1 MKKKILFALKNL
13 NIGGVEKALLSQLS
27 EISREE
33 YDIDVLLL
41 EKNGGFL
48 DQLPNDVNLITY
60 DYYSEISDEVNLP
73 PVSVIINYFIKL
85 KIKRALLLLYGY
97 ICYKLTKDY
106 SKYYKA
112 IFMDAPM
119 LEKEYDVAIS
129 YTSIIEY
136 LTWIVNEKVNS
147 KKRIGWIHFDI
158 RKIYFNHDFLLKL
171 HKNMEKIYVVSNEG
185 LQAFVSEFPELKE
198 KCELK
203 YNVIDKT
210 QILAKSTEKAES
222 IKQDGVITILTLGR
236 LSSEKGQDIIPDIAL
251 KLKQTG
257 EIFKWYIIGDGALR
271 TIIEEK
277 IAELNLEDCVI
288 LLGTKSNP
296 YPYLKQADVYVQ
308 TSIHEG
314 YCITLAEAKLFGMP
328 IVSTDFA
335 GAHEQLDEIEN
346 GFVVKRNVKE
356 ICDSILELMYE
367 KDCHCNKLYDSGWGR
382 NCAYLDA

>member
-1 MKKKILFALKNL
+1 MKKKILFAVKNL
-13 NIGGVEKALLSQLS
+13 NIGGVEKALLSLLS
-27 EISREE
+27 VIPKEE
-33 YDIDVLLL
+33 YDIDLLLL
-41 EKNGGFL
+41 EKAGGFL
-48 DQLPNDVNLITY
+48 DDLPNDVNLITY
-60 DYYSEISDEVNLP
+60 DYYSNIADEVNLP
-73 PVSVIINYFIKL
+73 PIKVIINYVKKFQL
-85 KIKRALLLLYGY
+85 KRALLLLNGY
-97 ICYKLTKDY
+97 IGYKLRKDY
-106 SKYYKA
+106 SKYYRVVFKN
-112 IFMDAPM
+112 APM

-136 LTWIVNEKVNS
+136 LTWIVNEKVNA

-158 RKIYFNHDFLLKL
+158 RKIYFNHDFLLKQ

-328 IVSTDFA
+328 IVSTDFV
-335 GAHEQLDEIEN
+335 GAHEQLDSFDN
-346 GFVVKRNVKE
+346 GFVVERTVNDMFLKIRD
-356 ICDSILELMYE
+356 CYRSIT
-367 KDCHCNKLYDSGWGR
+367 
-382 NCAYLDA
+382 

>member
-1 MKKKILFALKNL
+1 
-13 NIGGVEKALLSQLS
+13 
-27 EISREE
+27 
-33 YDIDVLLL
+33 
-41 EKNGGFL
+41 
-48 DQLPNDVNLITY
+48 
-60 DYYSEISDEVNLP
+60 
-73 PVSVIINYFIKL
+73 
-85 KIKRALLLLYGY
+85 
-97 ICYKLTKDY
+97 
-106 SKYYKA
+106 
-112 IFMDAPM
+112 M

-136 LTWIVNEKVNS
+136 LTWIVNEKVNA

-158 RKIYFNHDFLLKL
+158 RKIHFNHDFLLKL

-185 LQAFVSEFPELKE
+185 LQAFVSEFPVLKE

-210 QILAKSTEKAES
+210 QILTKSTEKTEL

-251 KLKQTG
+251 KLKETG
-257 EIFKWYIIGDGALR
+257 KEFKWYIIGDGSLR

-277 IAELNLEDCVI
+277 ISELNLEDCVI
-288 LLGTKSNP
+288 LLGTKPNP
-296 YPYLKQADVYVQ
+296 YPYLKQADIYVQ

-335 GAHEQLDEIEN
+335 GAREQLDEIEN
-346 GFVVKRNVKE
+346 GFVVKRNVNE
-356 ICDSILELMYE
+356 LYELILGNAFY
-367 KDCHCNKLYDSGWGR
+367 
-382 NCAYLDA
+382 